1 MNKIRAFRNPIPAV
15 SHNDEVITS
24 DSTKANLFNGYFI
37 SFFTKEDLS
46 SLPDMPCYP
55 ASDSFTFDH
64 LSVFPPEKFSELTA
78 ISTSKAC
85 GPYGIYPCLLMEVL
99 MDQTSHQ
106 RC

>member
-46 SLPDMPCYP
+46 SLPDMPSP
-55 ASDSFTFDH
+55 
-64 LSVFPPEKFSELTA
+64 L
-78 ISTSKAC
+78 I
-85 GPYGIYPCLLMEVL
+85 IYPCLPLKYFQSCLPLVLVKLVGLMVSAPASL
-99 MDQTSHQ
+99 R